1 METYVLL
8 KDLTPGRGTDF
19 IKVRISREWEG
30 RKPGATH
37 ATTKTYIIIDEE
49 GTQVQ
54 AGPLQ
59 FGLIADFSKRLQLGS
74 VYLISNYDVA
84 VAPETYRPVAG
95 EYSVNFHRKTNVKKI
110 GDVPAIP
117 MLQFNLKTFEE
128 TRARLGDV
136 VTLMDVV
143 GKLKDYTHI
152 QTAKSGKKSLDIVLA
167 DKRDEIKV
175 TSWENQAFEFLKLEN
190 EYTQPNVIV
199 IITGTSTRL
208 VKGET
213 VLWSSSST
221 QYFFNIDHSAVTTL
235 RESTKLENS
244 IIPTLVPS
252 MRSQEQQNMGNV
264 ETVTIAQLFE
274 AQLPDGKNFIEFYT
288 KANVIGLFPNE
299 GWYYICCNK
308 CGKILNDFGQC
319 SKCSHKT
326 KPMPVYKVT
335 LAVKDSTADTSFVIF
350 DRHVM
355 KLINVSAQH
364 LLNSDQNATPEMMP
378 PILNNMVGRTCIF
391 RLRLNQYNTVQ
402 HKEGFTVME
411 VDEVETNKL
420 ASISKIDSGED
431 SSEHDLDHEST
442 EPSEHHLQ
450 KKRKNPDD
458 EKYSDQIQPPPE
470 NTSKGFLE
478 VEQGHDAPR
487 HAKNGGQVPPPNSG
501 TKGRP
506 GNKSLRRTTT

>member
-1 METYVLL
+1 
-8 KDLTPGRGTDF
+8 
-19 IKVRISREWEG
+19 
-30 RKPGATH
+30 
-37 ATTKTYIIIDEE
+37 
-49 GTQVQ
+49 
-54 AGPLQ
+54 
-59 FGLIADFSKRLQLGS
+59 
-74 VYLISNYDVA
+74 
-84 VAPETYRPVAG
+84 
-95 EYSVNFHRKTNVKKI
+95 
-110 GDVPAIP
+110 

-199 IITGTSTRL
+199 IIT
-208 VKGET
+208 GET